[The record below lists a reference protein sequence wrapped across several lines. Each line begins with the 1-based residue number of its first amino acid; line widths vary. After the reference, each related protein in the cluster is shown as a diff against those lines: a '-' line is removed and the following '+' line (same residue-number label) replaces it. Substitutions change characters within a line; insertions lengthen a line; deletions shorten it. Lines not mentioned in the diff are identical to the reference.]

1 MVLLRIIEDWDI
13 NTDMYKYL
21 YMSLNVSESMK
32 FIYSSTFIW
41 SKYLASI
48 NEVIK
53 KIRITLLNNCLIRA
67 VEYE

>member
-41 SKYLASI
+41 SKYLVSI
-48 NEVIK
+48 NEE
-53 KIRITLLNNCLIRA
+53 L
-67 VEYE
+67 